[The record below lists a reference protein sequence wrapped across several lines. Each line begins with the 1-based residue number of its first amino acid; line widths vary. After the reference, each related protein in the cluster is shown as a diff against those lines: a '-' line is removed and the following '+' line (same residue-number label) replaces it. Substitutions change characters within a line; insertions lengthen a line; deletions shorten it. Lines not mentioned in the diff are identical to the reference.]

1 MYKLN
6 FLTKD
11 QIDYIDYNYKLPI
24 YVYSEKELLKSIEDF
39 NNFPSVF
46 WHTTRYAMKANS
58 NINILKLFNE
68 NGIKIDASS
77 EFEVYRALFS
87 GFSWE
92 NIQIS
97 SQEIPSDLGKVI
109 DNNVFFIATSL
120 HQLEKKKKIRPGIN
134 IWVRINP
141 WKGSAAF
148 KKINTWW
155 VSSSFWIWH
164 EYIDKIKNTAKKYD
178 LHIIKIH
185 IHIWSENTPDSWVD
199 SVNIGLSF
207 VSIFDEVNTLDM
219 WWWFKKAIMPYE
231 QSADLISI
239 WNAVKEKI
247 QDFYNETW
255 RKIHLE
261 LEPWKYMV
269 INSCSVVWRVIDI
282 VDTWSYWYKFLRT
295 NTWMTE
301 MPRTTMYWIQQ
312 PIILLNDSKREE
324 KYVVVWHCCESWD
337 IMTSKLYNS
346 EEIEEISLP
355 IANIWDIIIFEWTG
369 AYNSSMSMKNY
380 NSFPEVWEL
389 LIKNGG
395 KILEIRKREKDKNI
409 YSNEINIY

>member
-11 QIDYIDYNYKLPI
+11 QIDYIDNNYKLPL

-58 NINILKLFNE
+58 NINILKIFNK

-92 NIQIS
+92 DIQVS
-97 SQEIPSDLGKVI
+97 SQEIPSDLGKII
-109 DNNVFFIATSL
+109 DNNIFFIATSL
-120 HQLEKKKKIRPGIN
+120 YQLEEVWKIRPWTN

-141 WKGSAAF
+141 WNGSAAF

-164 EYIDKIKNTAKKYD
+164 EYIDKIKNIAQKYD
-178 LHIIKIH
+178 LHIVKIH
-185 IHIWSENTPDSWVD
+185 IHIWSENTSASWVN
-199 SVNIGLSF
+199 SVNMGLCF
-207 VSIFDEVNTLDM
+207 VSMFDEVNTLDM
-219 WWWFKKAIMPYE
+219 WWWFKKAIMSYE
-231 QSADLISI
+231 ESADLISI
-239 WNAVKEKI
+239 WDAVKEKI

-282 VDTWSYWYKFLRT
+282 VDTWNSWYKFLRT

-312 PIILLNDSKREE
+312 PIILLSDSNKEE
-324 KYVVVWHCCESWD
+324 KYIIVWHCCESWD

-346 EEIEEISLP
+346 EEVEEIILP

-380 NSFPEVWEL
+380 NSFPEAWEL
-389 LIKNGG
+389 LIKSSGE
-395 KILEIRKREKDKNI
+395 IIEIRKREKEKDIYRNENNI
-409 YSNEINIY
+409 